1 MTRNAERL
9 VLKHLL
15 IQSTILGGILNIIAK
30 DSMAN
35 PDIATI
41 VNENNSSL
49 EYLLNATN
57 EHLKNT

>member
-1 MTRNAERL
+1 MTREAERL
-9 VLKHLL
+9 VIKHLL

-30 DSMAN
+30 DSMKHQ
-35 PDIATI
+35 DIATI

-49 EYLLNATN
+49 EYLLTATT